1 MRKLS
6 LILALLMILASMMS
20 FVACK
25 GDTSDVRDGA
35 DADNVENADGGEKT
49 EAIEPAD
56 AILEDMVAAICEKA
70 PYDEFISEMLYK
82 ENDPDEMI
90 CWTYGVVDINAYD
103 YISDYVITM
112 PSDYSQTLAIIKF
125 NDGMTEE
132 DFAEVKDVITS
143 EYIESRSSALQMYMP
158 EEYNNMEWAL
168 ENPDSIWRQYGDNML
183 VLAIYGGEEPAAVWE
198 AIDGYLGN

>member
-1 MRKLS
+1 MKKLS
-6 LILALLMILASMMS
+6 LILAVLMVLASMMS
-20 FVACK
+20 FVSCK
-25 GDTSDVRDGA
+25 GDAST
-35 DADNVENADGGEKT
+35 ENEGV
-49 EAIEPAD
+49 EPAD
-56 AILEDMVAAICEKA
+56 AVIEDMVAAINEKA
-70 PYDEFISEMLYK
+70 PYDEYISEFLYK
-82 ENDPDEMI
+82 AEDPDEMI

-103 YISDYVITM
+103 LITDYVITM

-125 NDGMTEE
+125 DDGMTEE

-183 VLAIYGGEEPAAVWE
+183 VLAIYGGEEPASVWE
-198 AIDGYLGN
+198 AIDAYFGK